1 MPRTTET
8 AKGHHLIK
16 PSAYSGRLQVQIP
29 RLLAAAAGMDGSM
42 FVGAMTVGKC
52 VIITQVN
59 YVNGDDMA
67 AEMAKIFDRA
77 IAEWQKKK
85 P

>member
-1 MPRTTET
+1 
-8 AKGHHLIK
+8 
-16 PSAYSGRLQVQIP
+16 
-29 RLLAAAAGMDGSM
+29 MDGSM